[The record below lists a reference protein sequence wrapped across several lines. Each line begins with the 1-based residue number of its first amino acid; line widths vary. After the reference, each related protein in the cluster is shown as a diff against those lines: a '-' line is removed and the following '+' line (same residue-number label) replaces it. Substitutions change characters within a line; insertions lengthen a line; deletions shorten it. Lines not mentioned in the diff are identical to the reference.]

1 MFSGAI
7 PSANPLSR
15 IRADF
20 LLTQENNMTCFSSEQ
35 DCLNL
40 ATSLARLV
48 KFVFACL
55 EYSLQRIVELN
66 SNRIVNSQ
74 LGQYEQAIEKCCK
87 LLFIFASSP
96 LLTSLL
102 FVGLIEENQ
111 TKHLKT
117 INFTDV
123 YEQLEKLG
131 RLTASQ
137 AHLVLFLQTFQ
148 NFNPNLQT
156 KKYLQLESNL
166 FNYRKSSNH
175 SAELAPFNDRSDHL
189 NRALISLNCVVSFDA
204 LLNPKTPS
212 TKLAYQLYNIA
223 TSNHL
228 KFHLICCEL
237 IRCSLISFA
246 DSLDPD
252 GAKEGGSPFEAR
264 FLNQQLKASNG
275 KPGKEDVR
283 WASFIY
289 FKMPLVLK
297 SLKKLLKEKN
307 QCLDLEKGLEKLIKY
322 TPLIELIDY
331 KTASDCLTTLLGKMV
346 TLKLI
351 DEKFKESLLEKRE
364 KKNYSFNSN
373 DKNVLKKEN
382 ENLMIKGHILVD
394 RAEPTSNS
402 MLKSLKGLKLAE
414 KPENLM
420 NMLINTISSTSI
432 EIVLNALTY
441 TDQLGIFI
449 KYIIHFNEGNIAS
462 NNENSKQ
469 AALRGNLFD
478 ISFLVLF
485 YVIQEN
491 GQEIILNLLEEDGI
505 KFSDGVDLNST
516 GNRTC
521 SDDMEVDEKPAEQQ
535 HELANSFFVKF
546 CLDYLPEDL
555 TKVNFEERFAQNV
568 DANKVDYLLGQFSSD
583 KFDYQNI
590 KWDEV
595 LLNSIGAFKE
605 LLNAYL
611 ANCLTFAELTDYL
624 QKMIKRS
631 CSIGLIIAFYAI
643 NHINRVSLEQKR
655 KIILVLNYIT
665 NSNNFSSYFNDQ
677 AEVFNFYKEKFT
689 LTLTLIRNLMKDLIP
704 KSILENGGS
713 NGGRESGAMKL
724 AAGSEKEAGAQNVEL
739 YKVIKFAF
747 SNTIKKGWLN
757 TNSIYGFDKILCVG
771 GATWFMDKLVKLLLY
786 ECETE
791 SLFEG
796 VELIYGLSSLDM
808 EQCALALLNVVVPQY
823 LVNHNDQ
830 AILTEHK
837 LMALSRLI
845 ASVTFSV
852 LETDLRNGSGGN
864 IELADQTVFK
874 STVRRN
880 SSYYVEDSFIN
891 YEDRLNGVGA
901 LNGTAS
907 NGTLSNGKEDSSFS
921 APVHFLERRQ
931 LDQRKEFLF
940 GSISRMLRL
949 VSSLLNK
956 QKISQ
961 RTNFSLILLEQL
973 VYACPSNSA
982 ISPGRTF
989 NPNLITNDITKIIA
1003 PALEN
1008 QVQAVLQYLPFD
1020 AILNL
1025 VRIFPNK
1032 LNYDLLLSI
1041 CNLQSSNSRKL
1052 ACKALCQLSRSAK
1065 FN

>member
-1 MFSGAI
+1 M
-7 PSANPLSR
+7 N
-15 IRADF
+15 
-20 LLTQENNMTCFSSEQ
+20 CFSSEQ
-35 DCLNL
+35 NCLNL

-55 EYSLQRIVELN
+55 EYSLQRINELN

-74 LGQYEQAIEKCCK
+74 LGQYELAIEKCCK
-87 LLFIFASSP
+87 LLFIFANSP

-102 FVGLIEENQ
+102 FVGLIEERQ
-111 TKHLKT
+111 TKSLKT

-123 YEQLEKLG
+123 YEQLEKQG
-131 RLTASQ
+131 RLAASQ
-137 AHLVLFLQTFQ
+137 ANLVLFLQTIQ

-156 KKYLQLESNL
+156 KKHIQLESNF

-175 SAELAPFNDRSDHL
+175 SAELASFNDRSDHL
-189 NRALISLNCVVSFDA
+189 NKALISLNCVVSFDA

-246 DSLDPD
+246 DSLDSD
-252 GAKEGGSPFEAR
+252 GFKEVSSPFELK
-264 FLNQQLKASNG
+264 FLNQQLKSSIG

-289 FKMPLVLK
+289 FKMPLVLR
-297 SLKKLLKEKN
+297 SLKELLKEKN
-307 QCLDLEKGLEKLIKY
+307 RSLDLEKGLEKLIKY

-331 KTASDCLTTLLGKMV
+331 KTASECLTTLLGKMV
-346 TLKLI
+346 KLQLI
-351 DEKFKESLLEKRE
+351 DEKFQASLLEKKE
-364 KKNYSFNSN
+364 KKVYSFGSN
-373 DKNVLKKEN
+373 DKSVLKKEN
-382 ENLMIKGHILVD
+382 ENLMIKGHILID
-394 RAEPTSNS
+394 RAEPTSYS
-402 MLKSLKGLKLAE
+402 MLKSLKGIKLAE

-420 NMLINTISSTSI
+420 NMLINMISTTSI

-441 TDQLGIFI
+441 TDQLGVFI

-462 NNENSKQ
+462 NAENTKQ

-478 ISFLVLF
+478 ISFLMLF
-485 YVIQEN
+485 YVIKEH

-505 KFSDGVDLNST
+505 DLAST
-516 GNRTC
+516 GNRNG
-521 SDDMEVDEKPAEQQ
+521 SDDMEVDEKPAEQ

-546 CLDYLPEDL
+546 CLDYLPENL
-555 TKVNFEERFAQNV
+555 AKVNFEERFAKNV
-568 DANKVDYLLGQFSSD
+568 DPNKVDCLLGQFSSD
-583 KFDYQNI
+583 NFDYQLI

-611 ANCLTFAELTDYL
+611 NNCLTFAELSDYL

-643 NHINRVSLEQKR
+643 NHINRVPLEQKR
-655 KIILVLNYIT
+655 KIMMVLNYIT
-665 NSNNFSSYFNDQ
+665 NSNNFSAYFNNQ
-677 AEVFNFYKEKFT
+677 TEVFNYYREKFT
-689 LTLTLIRNLMKDLIP
+689 LTLTLIRHLMKDLIP
-704 KSILENGGS
+704 KSILENGSGRN
-713 NGGRESGAMKL
+713 NGGPKPAGKL
-724 AAGSEKEAGAQNVEL
+724 PEGIQNVEL
-739 YKVIKFAF
+739 YKVLKFAF
-747 SNTIKKGWLN
+747 TNTIKKGWLN
-757 TNSIYGFDKILCVG
+757 TNSVYSFDKILCVG

-791 SLFEG
+791 NLFEG

-808 EQCALALLNVVVPQY
+808 EQCALALLNVVIPQY
-823 LVNHNDQ
+823 LVNYNDQ
-830 AILTEHK
+830 PVLTEHK
-837 LMALSRLI
+837 LIALSRLI
-845 ASVTFSV
+845 SSVTFSV
-852 LETDLRNGSGGN
+852 LEIDLKSGSIGLT
-864 IELADQTVFK
+864 EQTVFK

-880 SSYYVEDSFIN
+880 SSYYVKDNFIA
-891 YEDRLNGVGA
+891 YEDRFTNRTNLANG
-901 LNGTAS
+901 AS
-907 NGTLSNGKEDSSFS
+907 NEITDGTNSLAKEDGSFS
-921 APVHFLERRQ
+921 APVHFIERKQ
-931 LDQRKEFLF
+931 SDSLDQRQELLF
-940 GSISRMLRL
+940 DSIARLLRL

-956 QKISQ
+956 PKISQ
-961 RTNFSLILLEQL
+961 RTNFSFLLLEQL
-973 VYACPSNSA
+973 VYACPSNAS
-982 ISPGRTF
+982 SSSDRTF
-989 NPNLITNDITKIIA
+989 NPNLITNDITKIVS
-1003 PALEN
+1003 PALDS
-1008 QVQAVLQYLPFD
+1008 QVQVVLRYLPFN
-1020 AILNL
+1020 ATLNL

-1041 CNLQSSNSRKL
+1041 CNLQSSASRKL

>member
-1 MFSGAI
+1 M
-7 PSANPLSR
+7 N
-15 IRADF
+15 
-20 LLTQENNMTCFSSEQ
+20 CFSSDQ

-48 KFVFACL
+48 RFVFTCL
-55 EYSLQRIVELN
+55 EYSLQRINELN

-74 LGQYEQAIEKCCK
+74 LSQYEQAIEKCCR
-87 LLFIFASSP
+87 LLHIFATSP

-102 FVGLIEENQ
+102 FVGLVEEHQ
-111 TKHLKT
+111 TKHLKS
-117 INFTDV
+117 INFSDV
-123 YEQLEKLG
+123 YEQLEKLN

-137 AHLVLFLQTFQ
+137 ASLVLFLQTLQ

-166 FNYRKSSNH
+166 FNYRKPST
-175 SAELAPFNDRSDHL
+175 AGELASFHDQSEHL

-223 TSNHL
+223 TTNHL
-228 KFHLICCEL
+228 RYSVICCEL

-252 GAKEGGSPFEAR
+252 SAKGGNPHELR

-289 FKMPLVLK
+289 FKMPLALK
-297 SLKKLLKEKN
+297 NLKKLLKEKN
-307 QCLDLEKGLEKLIKY
+307 QSLDLEKGLEKLINY

-351 DEKFKESLLEKRE
+351 DEKFQASLLEK
-364 KKNYSFNSN
+364 KAQSFSTQ
-373 DKNVLKKEN
+373 DKYVLKKEN

-420 NMLINTISSTSI
+420 HMLINTISSTSI

-441 TDQLGIFI
+441 TDQLSIFV
-449 KYIIHFNEGNIAS
+449 KYIVHFNEGNIAS
-462 NNENSKQ
+462 SGENSKQ

-478 ISFLVLF
+478 ISFLILF
-485 YVIQEN
+485 YVIREH
-491 GQEIILNLLEEDGI
+491 GQETVLNLLEEDGI
-505 KFSDGVDLNST
+505 DLNST
-516 GNRTC
+516 GARNG
-521 SDDMEVDEKPAEQQ
+521 DEMEVDERPAEQQ

-546 CLDYLPEDL
+546 CLDYLPENL
-555 TKVNFEERFAQNV
+555 NKVNFEEKFAKNV
-568 DANKVDYLLGQFSSD
+568 DASKVDCLLGQFASD
-583 KFDYQNI
+583 NFDYQLI
-590 KWDEV
+590 KWNEV

-611 ANCLTFAELTDYL
+611 ANCLSFEDLTGYL
-624 QKMIKRS
+624 KSMIKRS

-643 NHINRVSLEQKR
+643 SHMNRVSLEQKR
-655 KIILVLNYIT
+655 KIMLVLNYIT
-665 NSNNFSSYFNDQ
+665 NSNNFSTFFNNQ
-677 AEVFNFYKEKFT
+677 AEIFNFYKEKFN

-704 KSILENGGS
+704 KGILENGG
-713 NGGRESGAMKL
+713 RESTES
-724 AAGSEKEAGAQNVEL
+724 AGTTRPAESIQNVEL
-739 YKVIKFAF
+739 YRVLKSFF
-747 SNTIKKGWLN
+747 TNTIKKGWLN
-757 TNSIYGFDKILCVG
+757 TNAIYGFDKILCVG

-791 SLFEG
+791 NLFKA

-823 LVNHNDQ
+823 LVNYNDQ
-830 AILTEHK
+830 AALTEHK
-837 LMALSRLI
+837 LIALSRLI
-845 ASVTFSV
+845 SAVTFSV
-852 LETDLRNGSGGN
+852 LELDMKNGC

-880 SSYYVEDSFIN
+880 SSYYVEDNFIN
-891 YEDRLNGVGA
+891 YEDRLTTSSTNGAKGV
-901 LNGTAS
+901 S
-907 NGTLSNGKEDSSFS
+907 NGAAGNQNGNQNGMKEEDEFS
-921 APVHFLERRQ
+921 APVHYLDSKQPDDVDRRRE
-931 LDQRKEFLF
+931 LLF
-940 GSISRMLRL
+940 GSISRLLRL
-949 VSSLLNK
+949 VASLLNK
-956 QKISQ
+956 PKISQ
-961 RTNFSLILLEQL
+961 RTSFSLILLEQL
-973 VYACPSNSA
+973 VYACPPNGPNTLDRS
-982 ISPGRTF
+982 F
-989 NPNLITNDITKIIA
+989 NANQITNDITKLIS
-1003 PALEN
+1003 PALHN
-1008 QVQAVLQYLPFD
+1008 QVQIVLQYLPFD

-1041 CNLQSSNSRKL
+1041 CNLQSPNSRKL

-1065 FN
+1065 FDY